1 MKTKNTV
8 SLIAASV
15 LASAAFAGEEVQT
28 KMKMVV
34 VDGDAD
40 EEVRL
45 ELDSDELGFNLHD
58 MQVGENQS
66 VVDSQGRNILVTR
79 EEDGFSF
86 NVDGKTIKMPAM
98 DGEHERVW
106 VQKFG
111 DGEDVDVHVIHDA
124 THEHDDGEVK
134 IIKKEIEIRTATPE
148 A

>member
-1 MKTKNTV
+1 MKAKNMI
-8 SLIAASV
+8 SLVAASV
-15 LASAAFAGEEVQT
+15 LASAALAGEEMQT

-40 EEVRL
+40 GEVRL
-45 ELDSDELGFNLHD
+45 ELDSDELGFDLHD

-66 VVDSQGRNILVTR
+66 IVDSQGRNVLVTR

-86 NVDGKTIKMPAM
+86 DIDGKKIRLPAF

-106 VQKFG
+106 VQKIG
-111 DGEDVDVHVIHDA
+111 ADEDVDVHVIHDEL
-124 THEHDDGEVK
+124 HEHDGVDVK
-134 IIKKEIEIRTATPE
+134 VIKKKIEIKTEAPE